1 MAHPQN
7 GKAAMMPL
15 VFAGI
20 VTVLVLTLISGWI
33 LLRQTQQ
40 QEVYRRDVL
49 HTLAAIT
56 ALDDLYSALQ
66 DLEANAR
73 GYLLTG
79 DPDFLPQFRAALP
92 QATEGL
98 QRLNEMLGDN
108 PTQLRNLTELEPL
121 IARKTALMEE
131 VLSTNRGNRA
141 ATAGSVDTGKQ
152 LMNDIRA
159 VLRRMSAEENR
170 LLELRQTQ
178 DRDMTRRSQ
187 RLILGLSLL
196 ASLVF
201 ALLVG
206 LLLRD
211 IQLRRR
217 LTGQVEY
224 TSMLLRGVADTMA
237 QGLVVLD
244 DQLRLTLWNKRWV
257 GLLDVPK
264 ELVRYGASFGPVF
277 ESQIARDEL
286 SDLAAQPLEDLL
298 DILRDNLRTQ
308 QNTRFTWRRSN
319 GLWLEAQS
327 QPTPE
332 GRIVITYTDVTPLK
346 LAEQRSSD
354 QATRLSAV
362 LAHAS
367 DAIIVINESGSIES
381 FNRAAEELFGYTAAE
396 VMQRNV
402 RMLMPE
408 PYGSAHDQYLR
419 RYLSTG
425 ERHAIGTRREFEGLR
440 RDGQVFPLELAV
452 REMWLG
458 QKRLFIA
465 TVRNISERRAI
476 ERMKNEFISTVSHE
490 LRTPLTS
497 IAGSLGLLAGGA
509 AGPLPEKTSRL
520 IAIAH
525 KNSERLVR
533 LINDL
538 LDIEKI
544 ESGKMDFRFSRV
556 SLITLADQAIEANRG
571 LAEPLA
577 VTIRHGATATEGD
590 VMADPDRLMQ
600 VLTNLISN
608 AVKFSPRGSS
618 VTLVLE
624 DRGATLRLNVH
635 DEGPG
640 IPEAFRERIF
650 GKFAQADASD
660 SRQKGG
666 TGLGLNIAKRIIER
680 HGGRIGFESDT
691 HGGGTTFWIELQ
703 KWRERLDAFNEDSA
717 PAQVLVCEDDEDVAN
732 VLALTLREAGL
743 SADVARSLREA
754 RELLARNAYEVLTLD
769 LVLPDGDGLDLL
781 RGLREDPA
789 TNALPVIVVSGK
801 IDAQHHLETTNALS
815 VAGWLQKPVRPQELT
830 AAVHSAAHASSV
842 RSLQVLHV
850 EDDIDV
856 IGVVRMALQGIAH
869 VVPVKSVAGAKELL
883 RQQRFDAIVLDL
895 ALPDGS
901 GLELLEALRQQP
913 GIAAPVVIFS
923 AQEPSPAV
931 AAQVRA
937 ALIKSRA
944 SIDEL
949 VAVIRQHAQDYR
961 DNVHGGS
968 EG

>member
-1 MAHPQN
+1 M
-7 GKAAMMPL
+7 AMMPL
-15 VFAGI
+15 VVAGI
-20 VTVLVLTLISGWI
+20 VTVLLLTLLSAGI

-40 QEVYRRDVL
+40 QEAYQRDVL
-49 HTLAAIT
+49 QSLAAIT
-56 ALDDLYSALQ
+56 TLDDLFSALQ
-66 DLEANAR
+66 DMEAGSR

-79 DPDFLPQFRAALP
+79 DPDFRTQFDAALP
-92 QATEGL
+92 AASEGL
-98 QRLNEMLGDN
+98 PRLRTLVGDN
-108 PTQLRNLTELEPL
+108 PTQRLALAELEPL
-121 IARKTALMEE
+121 LQGTIAQMRDSLALDRSQHNAILAS
-131 VLSTNRGNRA
+131 VA
-141 ATAGSVDTGKQ
+141 AAKQ
-152 LMNDIRA
+152 QMNQVRT
-159 VLRRMSAEENR
+159 VLRTMSMEENR
-170 LLELRQTQ
+170 LLQLRQTQ
-178 DRDMTRRSQ
+178 DRDTTRRSQ

-201 ALLVG
+201 ALLIS

-211 IQLRRR
+211 IVLRRR
-217 LTGQVEY
+217 LTEQFQH
-224 TSMLLRGVADTMA
+224 TSTLLHGVADSMA

-244 DQLRLTLWNKRWV
+244 SQLCLALWNKRWIK
-257 GLLDVPK
+257 LLEVPA
-264 ELVRYGASFGPVF
+264 ELVRQGASFGPVF
-277 ESQIARDEL
+277 ASQIERDNEGL
-286 SDLAAQPLEDLL
+286 RDIHDQTL
-298 DILRDNLRTQ
+298 DQLMDVLRDNLRTQ
-308 QNTRFTWRRSN
+308 QNTRFTWQRSN

-327 QPTPE
+327 QPTPD

-346 LAEQRSSD
+346 RAEQRSGE

-381 FNRAAEELFGYTAAE
+381 FNRAAEELFGYSAAE

-408 PYGSAHDQYLR
+408 PYGSSHDQYLR
-419 RYLSTG
+419 RYISTG
-425 ERHAIGTRREFEGLR
+425 ERHAIGARRELEGLR

-458 QKRLFIA
+458 PKRMFIA
-465 TVRNISERRAI
+465 TLRNISERRAM

-497 IAGSLGLLAGGA
+497 IAGSLGLLAGGV
-509 AGPLPEKTSRL
+509 AGPLPEKIERL

-544 ESGKMDFRFSRV
+544 ESGKMDFRFVRV
-556 SLITLADQAIEANRG
+556 SLAALVDQAIEANRG

-577 VTIRHGATATEGD
+577 VTIRRGATVPDDD
-590 VMADPDRLMQ
+590 VLADTDRLMQ

-608 AVKFSPRGSS
+608 AVKFSPRQGA
-618 VTLVLE
+618 VTLLLE

-635 DEGPG
+635 DDGPG
-640 IPEAFRERIF
+640 IPETFRDQIF

-680 HGGRIGFESDT
+680 HGGHIGFESDT
-691 HGGGTTFWIELQ
+691 SGGGTTFWIELQ
-703 KWRERLDAFNEDSA
+703 KWSEQPLAASADAA
-717 PAQVLVCEDDEDVAN
+717 PAQVLVCEDD
-732 VLALTLREAGL
+732 
-743 SADVARSLREA
+743 ADVAAVLAQTLRGAGLTVDVAHSLRAA
-754 RELLARNAYEVLTLD
+754 RDLLARNGYEVLTLD

-781 RGLREDPA
+781 RSLRDDPA
-789 TNALPVIVVSGK
+789 TNALPVIVVSGR
-801 IDAQHHLETTNALS
+801 IDAQHHLETSSALR
-815 VAGWLQKPVRPQELT
+815 VAGWLQKPVQPQELT
-830 AAVHSAAHASSV
+830 AAVHSATRAQSAQL
-842 RSLQVLHV
+842 LQVLHV

-856 IGVVRMALQGIAH
+856 IGVVRMALQDVAH
-869 VVPVKSVAGAKELL
+869 VVPVKTVGAAKELL
-883 RQQRFDAIVLDL
+883 RHQRFDAIVLDL

-901 GLELLEALRQQP
+901 GLDLLEALRQQP
-913 GIAAPVVIFS
+913 GASAPVVIFS

-937 ALIKSRA
+937 ALIKSKA

-949 VAVIRQHAQDYR
+949 VAVIKHHAQDYR
-961 DNVHGGS
+961 DRNLHGGS
-968 EG
+968 EQ